1 MFRGWQDAW
10 HWDCQGKSVWID
22 AGLEVLK
29 DLDQVGLT
37 FQGVAGRSL
46 REAQTSGSNPSEEY
60 QS

>member
-37 FQGVAGRSL
+37 FQGVAGTQGGPDFG
-46 REAQTSGSNPSEEY
+46 EQNPSEEY